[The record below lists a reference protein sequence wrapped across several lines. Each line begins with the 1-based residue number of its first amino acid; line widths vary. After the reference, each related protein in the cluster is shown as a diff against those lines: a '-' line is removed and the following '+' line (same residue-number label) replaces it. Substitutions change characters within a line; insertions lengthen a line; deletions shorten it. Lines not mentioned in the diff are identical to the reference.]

1 MSASD
6 HHIAHYLKI
15 KVEDSLLSE
24 ASSFFLFKWL
34 RFMTKDQ
41 IFNLDIRTMLEEDR
55 QVKETIRRYKE
66 QRKLHIK
73 RNANSE

>member
-6 HHIAHYLKI
+6 HHIAHYLQI

-24 ASSFFLFKWL
+24 ASSYFLFKWL

-41 IFNLDIRTMLEEDR
+41 IFNLDIRSMLEEDR
-55 QVKETIRRYKE
+55 QVKEAIRRYKE
-66 QRKLHIK
+66 QRKLLSK
-73 RNANSE
+73 RNVQAE